1 MHECSVKEIVKD
13 LDENFGPVLRSGK
26 IRKDKCHSRDK
37 WMSYQRCAPYETRC
51 VSRLVEMECCIASN
65 IMKMMVPHEC
75 HA

>member
-37 WMSYQRCAPYETRC
+37 WMSYERCVPYETRC
-51 VSRLVEMECCIASN
+51 VSRLVEMHGMLYCFKYYENDGA
-65 IMKMMVPHEC
+65 P
-75 HA
+75 